1 VNARPDA
8 GTDLRTWRGALQA
21 IDHPRGL
28 ASLLVIGC
36 FVALAIGLFVQ
47 HGLGYPP
54 CSLCVLQRLA
64 FIFVLLLTLPMALFG
79 ASPGVARMFAAPA
92 LIAALLGLGVAI
104 YQVWMSAFPT
114 EVARCGRGLAG
125 YFEDLPF
132 EDFANW
138 VLAAEGDCG
147 KPVRF
152 FGVTLPQLGL
162 FAFAVMTVAAVR
174 LLALSLRRSP
184 RA

>member
-1 VNARPDA
+1 
-8 GTDLRTWRGALQA
+8 LQA

-28 ASLLVIGC
+28 ASLLAIGS

-64 FIFVLLLTLPMALFG
+64 FVFVLLLALPIALSG
-79 ASPGVARMFAAPA
+79 GSPAVTKWFATPA
-92 LIAALLGLGVAI
+92 LIAALLGLGVAF
-104 YQVWMSAFPT
+104 YQVWTNAFPT

-132 EDFANW
+132 EDLASW

-174 LLALSLRRSP
+174 LLGLSLRRSSQ
-184 RA
+184 A

>member
-1 VNARPDA
+1 MRGLAPA
-8 GTDLRTWRGALQA
+8 SMLRRGVAMRA

-28 ASLLVIGC
+28 ASLLVAAASG
-36 FVALAIGLFVQ
+36 ALAIGLLVQ

-64 FIFVLLLTLPMALFG
+64 FIFVLLLALPIALFG
-79 ASPGVARMFAAPA
+79 GSPTVARMFAAPA
-92 LIAALLGLGVAI
+92 LVAALLGLAVAF
-104 YQVWMSAFPT
+104 YQVWMNAFPT
-114 EVARCGRGLAG
+114 EVARCGRGLAA
-125 YFEDLPF
+125 YFDDLPF
-132 EDFANW
+132 EGFANW

-162 FAFAVMTVAAVR
+162 LAFAVMTAAAVR
-174 LLALSLRRSP
+174 LLRLSLRRSS

>member
-1 VNARPDA
+1 
-8 GTDLRTWRGALQA
+8 LQA

-28 ASLLVIGC
+28 ACLLVVGC
-36 FVALAIGLFVQ
+36 FVALGSGLIIQ

-64 FIFVLLLTLPMALFG
+64 FIFVLLLALPIALFG
-79 ASPGVARMFAAPA
+79 GSSGVARTFAAPA
-92 LIAALLGLGVAI
+92 LVAALLGLGVAV
-104 YQVWMSAFPT
+104 YQVWMNAFPT

-132 EDFANW
+132 EDFAKW

-152 FGVTLPQLGL
+152 FGVTVPQLGL
-162 FAFAVMTVAAVR
+162 LAFAIMTAVAVR

>member
-64 FIFVLLLTLPMALFG
+64 FIFVLLVTLPIALFG

-92 LIAALLGLGVAI
+92 LIAALLGLGVAT
-104 YQVWMSAFPT
+104 YQVWTSAFPA
-114 EVARCGRGLAG
+114 EIARCGRGLAG

-132 EDFANW
+132 EDFATW

-174 LLALSLRRSP
+174 LLGLSLRRSP

>member
-1 VNARPDA
+1 MRD
-8 GTDLRTWRGALQA
+8 TLQA
-21 IDHPRGL
+21 IDHPRRL

-36 FVALAIGLFVQ
+36 FVALGGGLFVQ

-64 FIFVLLLTLPMALFG
+64 FIFVLLLTIPIALFG
-79 ASPGVARMFAAPA
+79 ASPAIAKLFAGPA
-92 LIAALLGLGVAI
+92 LLAALLGLGVAF
-104 YQVWMSAFPT
+104 YQVWINAFPT

-125 YFEDLPF
+125 HFEALPF
-132 EDFANW
+132 EDFASW
-138 VLAAEGDCG
+138 MLAAEGDCG

-162 FAFAVMTVAAVR
+162 LAFAVMTVAAVR
-174 LLALSLRRSP
+174 LLRLSFRRSS

>member
-1 VNARPDA
+1 MSLPLHSGADR
-8 GTDLRTWRGALQA
+8 RTRRGFAQA
-21 IDHPRGL
+21 IDRPRGL
-28 ASLLVIGC
+28 ASLLVIAC
-36 FVALAIGLFVQ
+36 FVALGAGLYVQ

-64 FIFVLLLTLPMALFG
+64 FIFVLLLTLPIACFG
-79 ASPGVARMFAAPA
+79 ASPGVARTFAAPA
-92 LIAALLGLGVAI
+92 LLAALLGLGVAT
-104 YQVWMSAFPT
+104 YQVWTGAFPT

-132 EDFANW
+132 EEFATW

-152 FGVTLPQLGL
+152 FGVSLPQLGL
-162 FAFAVMTVAAVR
+162 LAFAVMTVAAVR
-174 LLALSLRRSP
+174 LLLLSLRPSP

>member
-1 VNARPDA
+1 LNPTLGRE
-8 GTDLRTWRGALQA
+8 RRLQLL
-21 IDHPRGL
+21 DHPRGL

-36 FVALAIGLFVQ
+36 VVAVGAGLFVQ

-64 FIFVLLLTLPMALFG
+64 FILVLLLALPIALFG
-79 ASPGVARMFAAPA
+79 ASSGVAKMFAAPA
-92 LIAALLGLGVAI
+92 LGAALLGLGVAI
-104 YQVWMSAFPT
+104 YQVWMNAFPT

-125 YFEDLPF
+125 YFDDLPF
-132 EDFANW
+132 EQIATW

-162 FAFAVMTVAAVR
+162 FAFAVITVAATR
-174 LLALSLRRSP
+174 LLGLSLRGSS

>member
-1 VNARPDA
+1 
-8 GTDLRTWRGALQA
+8 LRA
-21 IDHPRGL
+21 IDHPQGL

-36 FVALAIGLFVQ
+36 VVALAIGMFVQ

-64 FIFVLLLTLPMALFG
+64 FIFILLLTLPIASFG
-79 ASPGVARMFAAPA
+79 ASPGTARIFAAPA
-92 LIAALLGLGVAI
+92 LVAALLGLGVAF
-104 YQVWMSAFPT
+104 YQVWMNAFPA
-114 EVARCGRGLAG
+114 EVARCGRGLAA

-132 EDFANW
+132 EGFATW
-138 VLAAEGDCG
+138 VLAAEGDCA

-162 FAFAVMTVAAVR
+162 LGFAVMTVAAVR
-174 LLALSLRRSP
+174 LLGLSLRRSTQG
-184 RA
+184 

>member
-1 VNARPDA
+1 VNVQPRSGA
-8 GTDLRTWRGALQA
+8 DLRTWRGISHAV
-21 IDHPRGL
+21 DHPQGL

-36 FVALAIGLFVQ
+36 VVALAIGLFVQ

-54 CSLCVLQRLA
+54 CSLCVMQRLA
-64 FIFVLLLTLPMALFG
+64 LIFVLLLTLPIALFG
-79 ASPGVARMFAAPA
+79 ASPGIARIFAVST
-92 LIAALLGLGVAI
+92 LVAALLGLGVAF
-104 YQVWMSAFPT
+104 YQVWTNAFPA

-132 EDFANW
+132 EDFATW
-138 VLAAEGDCG
+138 VLAAEGDCA

-162 FAFAVMTVAAVR
+162 FAFAVMTMAAVR
-174 LLALSLRRSP
+174 LLGLSQRRSP
-184 RA
+184 QG